1 MKEQGIRVEPL
12 SRLGRSV
19 VNALAPNEKRKL
31 KEERQGMVK
40 ARQKK
45 IVALAKQHGKK
56 YCLYNLRH
64 SWLDR
69 ALKRGVD
76 ALTCAILMGHR
87 DPSTI
92 SKVYQHLSQSP
103 DFLGAQARKAVS

>member
-1 MKEQGIRVEPL
+1 
-12 SRLGRSV
+12 
-19 VNALAPNEKRKL
+19 
-31 KEERQGMVK
+31 MVK

-45 IVALAKQHGKK
+45 IVALAKEHGKK